1 VSSAERL
8 RSRFA
13 SVCDLDALTRDDMF
27 RVFSAHYDLVSR
39 DLFES
44 DLAGKTEALILEDQ
58 SRRLVGFSTLQVWD
72 EDFEGERLRI
82 LFSGDT
88 IIDSACWGTQALA
101 FNWIRRAGEIRGEAP
116 ERRLFWFLIVKG
128 HRTYRYLPT
137 FAVQFLPD
145 WRVAGPPFLQRLAD
159 HLGAGRFGADY
170 DAERGIVH
178 FATPRG
184 QLAAAVAEPDARE
197 AARPDVA
204 YFLACNPHYRA
215 GDELVCVCELSED
228 NLQPMARRV
237 FQQGTRG

>member
-8 RSRFA
+8 RSRFV

-39 DLFES
+39 SLFES
-44 DLAGKTEALILEDQ
+44 DLAGKTEALILKDQ
-58 SRRLVGFSTLQVWD
+58 CGRLVGFSTLQLWD

-101 FNWIRRAGEIRGEAP
+101 FNWIRRAGAIRAEAP

-137 FAVQFLPD
+137 FAIQFHPD
-145 WRVAGPPFLQRLAD
+145 WRQAGPPFLQRLAH
-159 HLGAGRFGADY
+159 HLGRRRFGEDY
-170 DAERGIVH
+170 DAEAGVVH
-178 FATPRG
+178 FAAPRG
-184 QLAAAVAEPDARE
+184 QLAAAVAEPDGRE
-197 AARPDVA
+197 AARADVQ
-204 YFLACNPHYRA
+204 YFLARNPNYRT
-215 GDELVCVCELSED
+215 GDELVCVCELCEG
-228 NLQPMARRV
+228 NLQPIARRV
-237 FQQGTRG
+237 FRQGLVG